1 MKKSFKLATLTAAML
16 CSANALAND
25 LAKEQLYVTG
35 GANMFLFDT
44 DVHNVDNGAIGPWLG
59 LGYQIDKEW
68 AVEVNYN
75 MASTETDTALAVD
88 TDVSLLSVNGV
99 YRYAPVGENSLLAK
113 AGLGQYK
120 LDAGTLGSESKV
132 AIRAGA
138 GYEYFI
144 QPQLSATFFWDLL
157 VSFDSTLIESMPS
170 IGLKYQFGQAS
181 SKPAKKE
188 TTKSVA
194 PAAPAKPAVMDADA
208 DGVADSSDMCA
219 NTPTGVRVNSQG
231 CPFDRDADGV
241 YDYLDECPMT
251 PEGAKVM
258 DNGCKEELAETVSI
272 QLYITFPNNSSVIP
286 AEYDSE
292 MKKVADFLRQY
303 PDTSVQLVGHTDST
317 GSAAYNQM
325 LSEKRAARVAAHL
338 INKFGVDSARVTS
351 KGEGESSPIADNSTA
366 EGRKQNRRVTAEI
379 SAN

>member
-75 MASTETDTALAVD
+75 MASTETDTASATD

-188 TTKSVA
+188 TKAAA
-194 PAAPAKPAVMDADA
+194 PAKPAKPAVMDADA

-251 PEGAKVM
+251 PEGAKVT

-272 QLYITFPNNSSVIP
+272 QLYISFPNNSSVIP

-303 PDTSVQLVGHTDST
+303 PDASVQLVGHTDST

-351 KGEGESSPIADNSTA
+351 KGEGESNPIADNSTA
-366 EGRKQNRRVTAEI
+366 EGRNKNRRVTAEI
-379 SAN
+379 SSN

>member
-16 CSANALAND
+16 CSANALASD
-25 LAKEQLYVTG
+25 IAKEQLYVTG
-35 GANMFLFDT
+35 GANLFFFDT

-75 MASTETDTALAVD
+75 SASTETDTAAAAD

-120 LDAGTLGSESKV
+120 LDAGASGDTSKV
-132 AIRAGA
+132 ALRAGA

-157 VSFDSTLIESMPS
+157 VSFDSTVIESMPS

-181 SKPAKKE
+181 STPAKSSTK
-188 TTKSVA
+188 TT
-194 PAAPAKPAVMDADA
+194 APAKPAQPAVIDTDA
-208 DGVADSSDMCA
+208 DGVADSADMCA

-258 DNGCKEELAETVSI
+258 DNGCKEELAEAVSM

-303 PDTSVQLVGHTDST
+303 PDAVVELVGHTDST

-338 INKFGVDSARVTS
+338 TNKFGVESSRVTS
-351 KGEGESSPIADNSTA
+351 SGKGETSPIADNSTA
-366 EGRKQNRRVTAEI
+366 EGRKKNRRVTAEI
-379 SAN
+379 SSN

>member
-16 CSANALAND
+16 CSAHAMAN
-25 LAKEQLYVTG
+25 EPVYVTG
-35 GANMFLFDT
+35 GANMFFFDT

-75 MASTETDTALAVD
+75 MASTETDTASAVD

-120 LDAGTLGSESKV
+120 LDAGSLGDESKV

-181 SKPAKKE
+181 SKS
-188 TTKSVA
+188 TKSAAKTTA
-194 PAAPAKPAVMDADA
+194 PKAPVKPVVVDTDA
-208 DGVADSSDMCA
+208 DGVADSADLCA

-251 PEGAKVM
+251 PEGAKVT
-258 DNGCKEELAETVSI
+258 DNGCREQLVETVSI
-272 QLYITFPNNSSVIP
+272 QLYVSFPNNSSVVP
-286 AEYDSE
+286 AEYHDE
-292 MKKVADFLRQY
+292 IKKVADFMRQY
-303 PDTSVQLVGHTDST
+303 PDSTVTLVGHTDSS

-325 LSEKRAARVAAHL
+325 LSEKRAARVAAYL
-338 INKFGVDSARVTS
+338 VNNFGLESERVLS
-351 KGEGESSPIADNSTA
+351 RGEGETNPIADNSTA
-366 EGRKQNRRVTAEI
+366 QGREKNRRVTAEI
-379 SAN
+379 SATATK